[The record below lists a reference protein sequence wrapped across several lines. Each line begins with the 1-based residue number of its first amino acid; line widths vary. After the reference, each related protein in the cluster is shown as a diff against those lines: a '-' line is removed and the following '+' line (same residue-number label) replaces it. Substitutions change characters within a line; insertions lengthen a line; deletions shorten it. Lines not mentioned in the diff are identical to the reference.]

1 MSKQPPPGKEPT
13 VEYLRLRDLIRWLP
27 YSKKEILQFIDAG
40 IIRGKQTRRGGRN
53 WYLRTQVKR
62 RLGV

>member
-1 MSKQPPPGKEPT
+1 MSTPQPPGTEPPG
-13 VEYLRLRDLIRWLP
+13 EYLRLRDLIQWLP

-40 IIRGKQTRRGGRN
+40 IIRGRQTRTGGRK

-62 RLGV
+62 KLGI